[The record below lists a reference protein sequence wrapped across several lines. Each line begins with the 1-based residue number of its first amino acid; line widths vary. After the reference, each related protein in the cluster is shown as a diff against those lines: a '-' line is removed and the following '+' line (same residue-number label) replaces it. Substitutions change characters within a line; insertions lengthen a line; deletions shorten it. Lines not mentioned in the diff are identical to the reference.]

1 MAQKVGTEI
10 VSGIVE
16 TPSGRVFEA
25 ECALEPCSKG
35 GREISRGAVI
45 VPRDH
50 LEEFAMNPNGF
61 HFKAESGEAFEER
74 AGLYAKAGGDCIWEG
89 RIRLA
94 RVQG

>member
-1 MAQKVGTEI
+1 MAKEI

-16 TPSGRVFEA
+16 TPSGRAFEA
-25 ECALEPCSKG
+25 QCALERCPVG

-45 VPRDH
+45 VPREH

-61 HFKAESGEAFEER
+61 HFKARSGESFEER
-74 AGLYAKAGGDCIWEG
+74 AGLHAIAGAECIWQG
-89 RIRLA
+89 RISLA